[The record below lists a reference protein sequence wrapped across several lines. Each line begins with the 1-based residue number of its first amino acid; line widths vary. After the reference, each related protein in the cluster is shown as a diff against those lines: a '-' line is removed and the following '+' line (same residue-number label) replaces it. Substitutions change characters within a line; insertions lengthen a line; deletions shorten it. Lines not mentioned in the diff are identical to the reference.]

1 MAISTIKTFQ
11 TFGSFAQWDTPLC
24 TALKIGECMTKTTDD
39 EILALLAEMDESE
52 IEQYLLTLDEDEQAE
67 IAKLLADAP
76 IWFPLEG
83 PQMAAY
89 LSQADVIGYGGAA
102 GGGKTDLIVGSSLNI
117 HKRVLVVRRE
127 KAQTEGIIQ
136 RAEEILG
143 HKNGYNSQKSFWNLG
158 KGKLIEFGGLD
169 NPGDEKRWQGRAH
182 DLKALDE
189 ATEIREWQARFV
201 MGWNRSSDPTIK
213 SKCLLTFNPPTTAEG
228 RWVID
233 FFAPWI
239 KKGYPNPAQPGE
251 LRWFARVNGK
261 EQEVESNKQFVLIDN
276 QIVYDFDPKDY
287 KPEDIITPKSRTFIP
302 ARVTDNKYYME
313 TGYMSTLQA
322 LPEPLRSQM
331 LYGDFGA
338 GIEDDP
344 WQVIPTAWV
353 EAAQAR
359 WKPEDE
365 MRLMY
370 KGVFAMDSYGLDVAR
385 GGKDSTIGYARHG
398 LWYNRANVLEGI
410 QSKDGPASASFAV
423 SHVRDGAPIH
433 VDVIGVGASTYDFLK
448 QSGMHVIPVDV
459 RNAANSFD
467 RSGRL
472 TFFNLRS
479 QLWWQFRES
488 LDPAYGSTVALP
500 PEPELLA
507 DLTAPRWGLQGANIK
522 VESREDIV
530 KRIGRSPDYG
540 SAIINAQIDT
550 PKRQVMQAIHG
561 SSARRDYDPYA

>member
-1 MAISTIKTFQ
+1 
-11 TFGSFAQWDTPLC
+11 
-24 TALKIGECMTKTTDD
+24 
-39 EILALLAEMDESE
+39 
-52 IEQYLLTLDEDEQAE
+52 
-67 IAKLLADAP
+67 
-76 IWFPLEG
+76 
-83 PQMAAY
+83 
-89 LSQADVIGYGGAA
+89 
-102 GGGKTDLIVGSSLNI
+102 
-117 HKRVLVVRRE
+117 
-127 KAQTEGIIQ
+127 
-136 RAEEILG
+136 
-143 HKNGYNSQKSFWNLG
+143 GYNSQKSFWNLG
-158 KGKLIEFGGLD
+158 NGRLIEFGGLD
-169 NPGDEKRWQGRAH
+169 NLGDEKRWQGRAH
-182 DLKALDE
+182 DFKALDE
-189 ATEIREWQARFV
+189 ATEIRESQARFV

-213 SKCLLTFNPPTTAEG
+213 SKCLMTFNPPTTAEG

-233 FFAPWI
+233 YFAPWI
-239 KKGYPNPAQPGE
+239 KKGHPNPAKPGE
-251 LRWFARVNGK
+251 LRYFAMVKGK
-261 EQEVESNKQFVLIDN
+261 EQEVESNKQFVLIDD

-287 KPEDIITPKSRTFIP
+287 KPEHIITPKSRTFIP
-302 ARVTDNKYYME
+302 ARVTDNRYYME

-385 GGKDSTIGYARHG
+385 GGKDNTIGYARHG
-398 LWYNRANVLEGI
+398 FWYNRANVLEGI

-433 VDVIGVGASTYDFLK
+433 VDIIGVGASTYDFLK

-522 VESREDIV
+522 VESREEII

>member
-1 MAISTIKTFQ
+1 
-11 TFGSFAQWDTPLC
+11 
-24 TALKIGECMTKTTDD
+24 MTKTTDD

-102 GGGKTDLIVGSSLNI
+102 GGGKTDLVVGSFLTV
-117 HKRVLVVRRE
+117 HKRSLVVRRE
-127 KAQTEGIIQ
+127 KAQTDGIVQ
-136 RAEEILG
+136 RCEEILG

-158 KGKLIEFGGLD
+158 NGRLIEFGGLD
-169 NPGDEKRWQGRAH
+169 NLGDEKRWQGRAH
-182 DLKALDE
+182 DFKALDE
-189 ATEIREWQARFV
+189 ATEIRESQARFV

-213 SKCLLTFNPPTTAEG
+213 SKCLMTFNPPTTAEG

-233 FFAPWI
+233 YFAPWI
-239 KKGYPNPAQPGE
+239 KKGHPNPAKPGE
-251 LRWFARVNGK
+251 LRWFAMVKGK
-261 EQEVESNKQFVLIDN
+261 EQEVESNKQFVLIND

-287 KPEDIITPKSRTFIP
+287 KPEHIITPKSRTFIP
-302 ARVTDNKYYME
+302 ARVTDNRYYME

-385 GGKDSTIGYARHG
+385 GGKDNTIGYARHC

-433 VDVIGVGASTYDFLK
+433 VDIIGVGASTYDFLK

>member
-1 MAISTIKTFQ
+1 MAISTIRTFQ

-24 TALKIGECMTKTTDD
+24 SALKIGECMTKTTDD

-102 GGGKTDLIVGSSLNI
+102 GGGKTDLVVGSFLTV
-117 HKRVLVVRRE
+117 HKRSLVVRRE
-127 KAQTEGIIQ
+127 KAQTDGIVQ
-136 RAEEILG
+136 RCEEILG

-158 KGKLIEFGGLD
+158 NGRLIEFGGLD
-169 NPGDEKRWQGRAH
+169 NLGDEKRWQGRAH
-182 DLKALDE
+182 DFKALDE
-189 ATEIREWQARFV
+189 ATEIRESQARFV

-213 SKCLLTFNPPTTAEG
+213 SKCLMTFNPPTTAEG

-233 FFAPWI
+233 YFAPWI
-239 KKGYPNPAQPGE
+239 KKGHPNPAKPGE
-251 LRWFARVNGK
+251 LRYFAMVKGK
-261 EQEVESNKQFVLIDN
+261 EQEVESNKQFVLIDD

-287 KPEDIITPKSRTFIP
+287 KPEHIITPKSRTFIP
-302 ARVTDNKYYME
+302 ARVTDNRYYME

-385 GGKDSTIGYARHG
+385 GGKDNTIGYARHG

-433 VDVIGVGASTYDFLK
+433 VDIIGVGASTYDFLK

-507 DLTAPRWGLQGANIK
+507 DLTAPRWGLQGTKIK

>member
-1 MAISTIKTFQ
+1 
-11 TFGSFAQWDTPLC
+11 
-24 TALKIGECMTKTTDD
+24 MTKTTDD

-102 GGGKTDLIVGSSLNI
+102 GGGKTDLVVGSFLTV
-117 HKRVLVVRRE
+117 HKRSLVVRRE
-127 KAQTEGIIQ
+127 KAQTDGIVQ
-136 RAEEILG
+136 RCEEILG

-158 KGKLIEFGGLD
+158 NGRLIEFGGLD
-169 NPGDEKRWQGRAH
+169 NLGDEKRWQGRAH
-182 DLKALDE
+182 DFKALDE
-189 ATEIREWQARFV
+189 ATEIRESQARFV

-213 SKCLLTFNPPTTAEG
+213 SKCLMTFNPPTTAEG

-233 FFAPWI
+233 YFAPWI
-239 KKGYPNPAQPGE
+239 KKGHPNPAKPGE
-251 LRWFARVNGK
+251 LRYFAMVKGK
-261 EQEVESNKQFVLIDN
+261 EQEVESNKQFVLIDD

-287 KPEDIITPKSRTFIP
+287 KPEHIITPKSRTFIP
-302 ARVTDNKYYME
+302 ARVTDNRYYME

-385 GGKDSTIGYARHG
+385 GGKDNTIGYGRHG

-433 VDVIGVGASTYDFLK
+433 VDIIGVGASTYDFLK

-500 PEPELLA
+500 HEPELLA

>member
-1 MAISTIKTFQ
+1 
-11 TFGSFAQWDTPLC
+11 
-24 TALKIGECMTKTTDD
+24 MTKTTDD

-102 GGGKTDLIVGSSLNI
+102 GGGKTDLVVGSFLTV
-117 HKRVLVVRRE
+117 HKRSLVVRRE
-127 KAQTEGIIQ
+127 KAQTDGIVQ
-136 RAEEILG
+136 RCEEILG

-158 KGKLIEFGGLD
+158 NGRLIEFGGLD
-169 NPGDEKRWQGRAH
+169 NLGDEKRWQGRAH
-182 DLKALDE
+182 DFKALDE
-189 ATEIREWQARFV
+189 ATEIRESQARFV

-213 SKCLLTFNPPTTAEG
+213 SKCLMTFNPPTTAEG

-233 FFAPWI
+233 YFAPWI
-239 KKGYPNPAQPGE
+239 KKGHPNPAKPGE
-251 LRWFARVNGK
+251 LRYFAMVKGK
-261 EQEVESNKQFVLIDN
+261 EQEVESNKQFVLIDD

-287 KPEDIITPKSRTFIP
+287 KPEHIITPKSRTFIP

-385 GGKDSTIGYARHG
+385 GGKDNTIGYARHG

-433 VDVIGVGASTYDFLK
+433 VDIIGVGASTYDFLK

-522 VESREDIV
+522 VESREEII

>member
-1 MAISTIKTFQ
+1 
-11 TFGSFAQWDTPLC
+11 
-24 TALKIGECMTKTTDD
+24 MTKTADD

-102 GGGKTDLIVGSSLNI
+102 GGGKTDLVVGSFLTV
-117 HKRVLVVRRE
+117 HKRSLVVRRE
-127 KAQTEGIIQ
+127 KAQTDGIVQ
-136 RAEEILG
+136 RCEEILG

-158 KGKLIEFGGLD
+158 NGRLIEFGGLD
-169 NPGDEKRWQGRAH
+169 NLGDEKRWQGRAH
-182 DLKALDE
+182 DFKALDE
-189 ATEIREWQARFV
+189 ATEIRESQARFV

-213 SKCLLTFNPPTTAEG
+213 SKCLMTFNPPTTAEG

-233 FFAPWI
+233 YFAPWI
-239 KKGYPNPAQPGE
+239 KKGHPNPAKPGE
-251 LRWFARVNGK
+251 LRYFAMVKGK
-261 EQEVESNKQFVLIDN
+261 EQEVESNKQFVLIDD

-287 KPEDIITPKSRTFIP
+287 KPEHIITPKSRTFIP

-370 KGVFAMDSYGLDVAR
+370 KGVFPMDSYGLDVAR
-385 GGKDSTIGYARHG
+385 GGKDNTIGYARHG

-433 VDVIGVGASTYDFLK
+433 VDIIGVGASTYDFLK

>member
-1 MAISTIKTFQ
+1 
-11 TFGSFAQWDTPLC
+11 
-24 TALKIGECMTKTTDD
+24 MTKNTDD

-52 IEQYLLTLDEDEQAE
+52 IEQYLLMLDEDEQAE

-83 PQMAAY
+83 PQMAAF

-102 GGGKTDLIVGSSLNI
+102 GGGKTDLVVGSFLTV
-117 HKRVLVVRRE
+117 HKRSLVVRRE
-127 KAQTEGIIQ
+127 KAQTDGIVQ
-136 RAEEILG
+136 RCEEILG

-158 KGKLIEFGGLD
+158 NGRLIEFGGLD
-169 NPGDEKRWQGRAH
+169 NLGDEKRWQGRAH
-182 DLKALDE
+182 DFKALDE
-189 ATEIREWQARFV
+189 ATEIRESQARFV

-213 SKCLLTFNPPTTAEG
+213 SKCLMTFNPPTTAEG

-233 FFAPWI
+233 YFAPWI
-239 KKGYPNPAQPGE
+239 KKGYPNPAKPGE
-251 LRWFARVNGK
+251 LRYFAMVKGK
-261 EQEVESNKQFVLIDN
+261 EQEVESNKQFVLIDD

-287 KPEDIITPKSRTFIP
+287 KPEHIITPKSRTFIP
-302 ARVTDNKYYME
+302 ARVTDNRYYME

-370 KGVFAMDSYGLDVAR
+370 KGAFAMDSYGLDVAR
-385 GGKDSTIGYARHG
+385 GGKDNTIGYARHG
-398 LWYNRANVLEGI
+398 FWYNKANVLEGI

-423 SHVRDGAPIH
+423 SHVRDHAPIH

-448 QSGMHVIPVDV
+448 QSGLHVIPVDV

-507 DLTAPRWGLQGANIK
+507 DLTAPRWGLQGTNIK

>member
-1 MAISTIKTFQ
+1 
-11 TFGSFAQWDTPLC
+11 
-24 TALKIGECMTKTTDD
+24 MTKTADD
-39 EILALLAEMDESE
+39 EILALLAEMSESE
-52 IEQYLLTLDEDEQAE
+52 IEQYLLELDEDEQAE

-102 GGGKTDLIVGSSLNI
+102 GGGKTDLVVGSFLTV
-117 HKRVLVVRRE
+117 HKRSLVVRRE
-127 KAQTEGIIQ
+127 KAQTDGIVQ
-136 RAEEILG
+136 RCEEILG

-158 KGKLIEFGGLD
+158 NGRLIEFGGLD
-169 NPGDEKRWQGRAH
+169 NLGDEKRWQGRAH
-182 DLKALDE
+182 DFKALDE
-189 ATEIREWQARFV
+189 ATEIRESQARFV

-213 SKCLLTFNPPTTAEG
+213 SKCLMTFNPPTTAEG

-233 FFAPWI
+233 YFAPWI
-239 KKGYPNPAQPGE
+239 KKGHPNPAKPGE
-251 LRWFARVNGK
+251 LRYFAMVKGK
-261 EQEVESNKQFVLIDN
+261 EQEVESNKQFVLIDD

-287 KPEDIITPKSRTFIP
+287 KPEHIITPKSRTFIP

-370 KGVFAMDSYGLDVAR
+370 KGVFPMDSYGLDVAR
-385 GGKDSTIGYARHG
+385 GGKDNTIGYARHG
-398 LWYNRANVLEGI
+398 FWYNRANVLEGI

-433 VDVIGVGASTYDFLK
+433 VDIIGVGASTYDFLK

-479 QLWWQFRES
+479 QLWWQFREA

-522 VESREDIV
+522 VESREEIV

-561 SSARRDYDPYA
+561 SSARRDYDPWQNS

>member
-1 MAISTIKTFQ
+1 M
-11 TFGSFAQWDTPLC
+11 
-24 TALKIGECMTKTTDD
+24 ALKIGGCMTKTADD
-39 EILALLAEMDESE
+39 EILALLAEMGESE
-52 IEQYLLTLDEDEQAE
+52 IEQYLLELDEDERAE
-67 IAKLLADAP
+67 IIKLLADAP
-76 IWFPLEG
+76 VWFPLEG

-89 LSQADVIGYGGAA
+89 LSQADIIGFGGAA
-102 GGGKTDLIVGSSLNI
+102 GGGKTDLVIGSCLTT
-117 HKRVLVVRRE
+117 HKRSLVVRKE
-127 KAQTEGIIQ
+127 KAQTDGIVQ
-136 RAEEILG
+136 RGEEILG
-143 HKNGYNSQKSFWNLG
+143 HKNGYNSQKSQWNLG
-158 KGKLIEFGGLD
+158 GGRLIEFGGLD
-169 NPGDEKRWQGRAH
+169 NMGDEKRWQGRAH

-189 ATEIREWQARFV
+189 ATEIRESQARFV

-213 SKCLLTFNPPTTAEG
+213 SKVLMTFNPPTTAEG

-239 KKGYPNPAQPGE
+239 KKGHPNPAKPGE
-251 LRWFARVNGK
+251 LRWFAMIDGK
-261 EQEVESNKQFVLIDN
+261 EQEVESNKPFVLIDE
-276 QIVYDFDPKDY
+276 QIVYDFDPNDY
-287 KPEDIITPKSRTFIP
+287 KPEHIIKPKSRTFIP

-344 WQVIPTAWV
+344 WQVIPTEWV

-359 WKPEDE
+359 WKPLED
-365 MRLMY
+365 MRILY
-370 KGVFAMDSYGLDVAR
+370 KGNFPMDSYGLDVAR
-385 GGKDSTIGYARHG
+385 GGKDKTIGYGRHAF
-398 LWYNRANVLEGI
+398 WYNKANVLEGI

-433 VDVIGVGASTYDFLK
+433 VDIIGVGASTYDFLK
-448 QSGMHVIPVDV
+448 LSGMHVIPVDV
-459 RNAANSFD
+459 RNAANAFD

-472 TFFNLRS
+472 TFINLRS
-479 QLWWQFRES
+479 QLWWQLRES

-507 DLTAPRWGLQGANIK
+507 DLTAPRWSLQGPNIK
-522 VESREDIV
+522 VESREEIV

-550 PKRQVMQAIHG
+550 PKRQVLQAIFG
-561 SSARRDYDPYA
+561 SNARQEYDPYA

>member
-1 MAISTIKTFQ
+1 
-11 TFGSFAQWDTPLC
+11 
-24 TALKIGECMTKTTDD
+24 MTKTTDD

-102 GGGKTDLIVGSSLNI
+102 GGGKTDLVVGSFLTV
-117 HKRVLVVRRE
+117 HKRSLVVRRE
-127 KAQTEGIIQ
+127 KAQTDGIVQ
-136 RAEEILG
+136 RCEEILG

-158 KGKLIEFGGLD
+158 NGRLIEFGGLD
-169 NPGDEKRWQGRAH
+169 NLGDEKRWQGRAH
-182 DLKALDE
+182 DFKALDE
-189 ATEIREWQARFV
+189 ATEIRESQARFV

-213 SKCLLTFNPPTTAEG
+213 SKCLMTFNPPTTAEG

-233 FFAPWI
+233 YFAPWI
-239 KKGYPNPAQPGE
+239 KKGHPNPAKPGE
-251 LRWFARVNGK
+251 LRWFAMVKGK
-261 EQEVESNKQFVLIDN
+261 EQEVESNKQFVLIDD

-287 KPEDIITPKSRTFIP
+287 KPEHIITPKSRTFIP

-385 GGKDSTIGYARHG
+385 GGKDNTIGYARHG

-433 VDVIGVGASTYDFLK
+433 VDIIGVGASTYDFLK

>member
-1 MAISTIKTFQ
+1 
-11 TFGSFAQWDTPLC
+11 
-24 TALKIGECMTKTTDD
+24 MTKTTDD

-102 GGGKTDLIVGSSLNI
+102 GGGKTDLIVGSFLTV
-117 HKRVLVVRRE
+117 HKRSLVVRRE
-127 KAQTEGIIQ
+127 KAQTDGIVQ
-136 RAEEILG
+136 RCEEILG

-158 KGKLIEFGGLD
+158 SGRLIEFGGLD
-169 NPGDEKRWQGRAH
+169 NLGDEKRWQGRAH
-182 DLKALDE
+182 DFKALDE
-189 ATEIREWQARFV
+189 ATEIRESQARFV

-213 SKCLLTFNPPTTAEG
+213 SKCLMTFNPPTTAEG

-233 FFAPWI
+233 YFAPWI
-239 KKGYPNPAQPGE
+239 KKGHPNPAKPGE
-251 LRWFARVNGK
+251 LRYFAMVKGK
-261 EQEVESNKQFVLIDN
+261 EQEVESNKQFVLIDD

-287 KPEDIITPKSRTFIP
+287 KPEHIITPKSRTFIP
-302 ARVTDNKYYME
+302 ARVTDNRYYME

-385 GGKDSTIGYARHG
+385 GGKDNTIGYARHG
-398 LWYNRANVLEGI
+398 LWYNKANVLEGI

-433 VDVIGVGASTYDFLK
+433 VDIIGVGASTYDFLK
-448 QSGMHVIPVDV
+448 LSGMHVIPVDV

-507 DLTAPRWGLQGANIK
+507 DLTAPRWGLKGANIQ

-550 PKRQVMQAIHG
+550 PKRQVMQSIHG